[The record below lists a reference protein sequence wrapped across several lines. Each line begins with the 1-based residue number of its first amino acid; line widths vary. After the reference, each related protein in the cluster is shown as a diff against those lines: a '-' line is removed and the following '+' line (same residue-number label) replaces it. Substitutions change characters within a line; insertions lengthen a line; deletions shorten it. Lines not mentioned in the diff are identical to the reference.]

1 MPLGTAP
8 ARSAM
13 SKCATNSRRD
23 EAPLSVKASCR
34 SRNAYDLKV
43 VALAVEPG
51 DKVEAGQLLVTLEY
65 YKIATEITA
74 PSAGRVARLHV
85 KLDDEVQ
92 VGDPLIDLN
101 PL

>member
-1 MPLGTAP
+1 MAKRATA
-8 ARSAM
+8 
-13 SKCATNSRRD
+13 SKRD
-23 EAPLSVKASCR
+23 DKITVIKASCR

-65 YKIATEITA
+65 YKIATEISA
-74 PSAGRVARLHV
+74 PTAGRVTRLHV

-92 VGDPLIDLN
+92 VGDPLVDLA
-101 PL
+101 PA

>member
-1 MPLGTAP
+1 MKKRAAKP
-8 ARSAM
+8 
-13 SKCATNSRRD
+13 RRD
-23 EAPLSVKASCR
+23 ETITVVRASCR

-43 VALAVEPG
+43 VAIPVSEG
-51 DKVEAGQLLVTLEY
+51 DVVEAGQLLVTLEY

-74 PSAGRVARLHV
+74 PAAGRVTRLHV

-92 VGDPLIDLN
+92 VGDPLVDLV

>member
-1 MPLGTAP
+1 MPKRA
-8 ARSAM
+8 
-13 SKCATNSRRD
+13 SKPGRD
-23 EAPLSVKASCR
+23 EALLAVKASCR

-43 VALAVEPG
+43 VAIPVKQG
-51 DKVEAGQLLVTLEY
+51 DAVEAGQLLVTLEY

-74 PSAGRVARLHV
+74 PAAGKVAHIHV

-92 VGDPLIDLN
+92 VGDRLIDLA